1 MANAIMTAKNT
12 FGEGLLMDLAPDNTQ
27 ATCLSNALN
36 ATLVTMNGNELSLQ
50 NDMGNG
56 RVETA
61 YLPEG
66 YVPVGTCEFGDI
78 IYIVSYNPL
87 TNKSQIG
94 CFPSPERNIS
104 SEEMGDQER
113 TLSMADFIKNG
124 EIVTNSVKK
133 ILCSKD
139 LNPGDKFIVYSN
151 NLENSRNSNTVITDY
166 GNTSETL
173 YTFPKEIR
181 ISLVAIED
189 SGKINYLD
197 STLKWYGSGDNTYYI
212 NKSANNVNKPDLDS
226 YRNLLN
232 SGYSVFQSKVSGKL
246 AILAELERIDSFN
259 CTYNVY
265 KTNERVTGGIEYINY
280 SIYLNCNW
288 KTSNNDVNPVKM
300 QIFNADW
307 VGNMEGKGGTYPLLK
322 AVINKSEKNTDVGTV
337 KLPENLKKEKYI
349 NFTFPKDYARQDSR
363 SNYKYFIQHNY
374 DFYTKDLS
382 IHKLTQVINKGV
394 PNVGHYYI
402 DLAQIVDNKYY
413 NSEIKEPLEPTE
425 ISDMI
430 VNNFYKG
437 SVYKQLVD
445 ITIPNIQRLTVDGEL
460 QRFNIDKKDLIIKF
474 DVAPV
479 MTYGTLKDLTNTL
492 YIDFSKVGTGTIELK
507 GYKYYIGS
515 NLCTL
520 SLGTEIYPEENKGVS
535 EILLEFYDNQGL
547 CATYHINDRESYSGN
562 ITEYIPLNGEST
574 NYKLSAL
581 KDDGTPILHA
591 GIKDI
596 NGSVVLQ
603 DGKPALKSEGEEDTY
618 QNDAGIL
625 YSNMLYAVKITI
637 KYRSKNVL
645 GEYESSNNN
654 DKSEWRWLWTN
665 TMFNDYYYTVKDF
678 KDNQFTLDLDVTA
691 NYYPEYKTNQRVIY
705 ENSTKNLDGN
715 NINKGLGTSI
725 QNLNG
730 DIKYQIDLGL
740 QNNYSMFSLNGS
752 QNTGVFY
759 QKNSTIK
766 IYLGDN
772 YISYSDKKLKQL
784 TTDNYDISAIEPS
797 YQKYNSELTK
807 KYKKLINNETMDDW
821 KGIWEKPESY
831 KDTIQVSFDNP
842 GIMDKIEYLGYDQ
855 EVHTTTNGINPTL
868 KSIHTSSDTKGLLKI
883 DLWTFNKYLKLYQ
896 STKTEAPVI
905 QSLLLADNNRWG
917 LKFSGGD
924 NKTVQFANIYT
935 FSTITL
941 GDDTKDDGSVV
952 TLVDKWNKNTI
963 ISTIKSLMYNRRFY
977 ARTTGKFNQN
987 VIEDHKKCAQVRL
1000 AYNRKGDGNTDFS
1013 PYKNGNFMYFLHDTV
1028 NSNSSLYTLEE
1039 NQFFLNIVYLCTRGR
1054 NEERFGL
1061 SQGDRSRN
1069 VNCFQSDSALTSGFL
1084 GNFEGAVL
1092 AQIGFMSNQGIYLLN
1107 DYIVLGQPEN
1117 TNIYVATQDIAN
1129 KLASLLADSYILSTS
1144 NGTLDTN
1151 TLLEFIHYNYKTL
1164 YTQDLIFNASVK
1176 SDNKTLN
1183 IHGIIYS
1190 QYLDK
1195 VRANSS
1201 TTLKANDV
1209 NVQIQ
1214 YNSITK
1220 NIPIQLEVNSIAPIQ
1235 YNNSSYI
1242 WKSVSDNSDVAISNI
1257 GYNQIYYI
1265 SQDKQL
1271 LPIGDNQVFSIFQ
1284 FTSNSEATRTENRD
1298 LAQLYSA
1305 FSYKNG
1311 LQITPSSAT
1320 YCQVG
1325 GDVSDKTLD
1334 LPVLRELPLDSKIF
1348 ESIDNNF
1355 LHAKF

>member
-1 MANAIMTAKNT
+1 MANAIMTAKSS
-12 FGEGLLMDLAPDNTQ
+12 FGDGLLMDLAPDNTQ

-104 SEEMGDQER
+104 SEEMGDKKQ
-113 TLSMADFIKNG
+113 TLSTSDFMKNG

-151 NLENSRNSNTVITDY
+151 NLGDSNTVITDY
-166 GNTSETL
+166 GNTSKTL

-197 STLKWYGSGDNTYYI
+197 STLKWYGSGNNTYYI

-259 CTYNVY
+259 CTYSVY
-265 KTNERVTGGIEYINY
+265 KTREIVSGNIEYINY

-322 AVINKSEKNTDVGTV
+322 IKTNEKEENTNIV
-337 KLPENLKKEKYI
+337 KVNLPENLKRGKYI
-349 NFTFPKDYARQDSR
+349 DFTFPNDYARQDSR
-363 SNYKYFIQHNY
+363 SSYEQFINHNY

-382 IHKLTQVINKGV
+382 IHKLTQAINKGV

-402 DLAQIVDNKYY
+402 DLAQIIDNKYY

-445 ITIPNIQRLTVDGEL
+445 ITIPNIQQLEVDGKM

-474 DVAPV
+474 DVAPA

-596 NGSVVLQ
+596 NGSIVLNS
-603 DGKPALKSEGEEDTY
+603 DGKPTLKSEGTEGDTY

-645 GEYESSNNN
+645 GEYESSNDN

-752 QNTGVFY
+752 QNTGVFD
-759 QKNSTIK
+759 QRNSTIN

-797 YQKYNSELTK
+797 YQKYDSELTK
-807 KYKKLINNETMDDW
+807 KYEKLINNETIDDW
-821 KGIWEKPESY
+821 QDIWDNPESC
-831 KDTIQVSFDNP
+831 KDTIQVSFDKTGNP
-842 GIMDKIEYLGYDQ
+842 MNKIEYLGYDQ
-855 EVHTTTNGINPTL
+855 EVHTTTTGINPTL

-896 STKTEAPVI
+896 STKTEASVI

-963 ISTIKSLMYNRRFY
+963 ISTIKSLMHNRRFY
-977 ARTTGKFNQN
+977 ARTTGKFNQD

-1000 AYNRKGDGNTDFS
+1000 AYNRKGDGNTNFS
-1013 PYKNGNFMYFLHDTV
+1013 PYKNGNFTYFLHDTV
-1028 NSNSSLYTLEE
+1028 NTNSSLYTLEE
-1039 NQFFLNIVYLCTRGR
+1039 NQFFLNIVYLCTRGN

-1069 VNCFQSDSALTSGFL
+1069 VNCFHSDSVFDSPYP
-1084 GNFEGAVL
+1084 NFEGAVL

-1107 DYIVLGQPEN
+1107 DYIVLGQSEN
-1117 TNIYVATQDIAN
+1117 TNIYIATQDIAN

-1144 NGTLDTN
+1144 NGTIDIN

-1176 SDNKTLN
+1176 SDNDTLN
-1183 IHGIIYS
+1183 IHGLIYS

-1195 VRANSS
+1195 VRTNSS

-1209 NVQIQ
+1209 NVHIQ

-1271 LPIGDNQVFSIFQ
+1271 LPIGDNQVFSIFE

-1325 GDVSDKTLD
+1325 GDVSGKTLD
-1334 LPVLRELPLDSKIF
+1334 LPVLRELPLDSKMF
-1348 ESIDNNF
+1348 ESIDQNF